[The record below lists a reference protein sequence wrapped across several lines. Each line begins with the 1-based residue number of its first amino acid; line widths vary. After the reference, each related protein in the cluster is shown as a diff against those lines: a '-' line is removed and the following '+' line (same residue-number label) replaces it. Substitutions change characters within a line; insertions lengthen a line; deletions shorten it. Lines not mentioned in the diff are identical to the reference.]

1 MEADTATTDETAAD
15 VVVVGAGLAGLS
27 ATLHLLGA
35 GRSVTVLERETE
47 PGGRVADRVV
57 NGYRIDTGASVLTM
71 PELLDEAFAAVGT
84 SVGERLTLTRL
95 DPAYRAYFADG
106 STIAVHT
113 DPEVMEAEIRA
124 VAGPADAAGYRR
136 LRQWLTEL
144 YAVQRDRFI
153 GANFDSVLNLAT
165 PELARLATL
174 GGFGRLGAKVA
185 RFIGDERLRRLFT
198 FQSLYAGL
206 DPMRALAAYGV
217 IAYMDTVAGVHYP
230 MGGMGQVARA
240 MTATARA
247 AGATVRLGTSA
258 EHLERASDGDVRAVH
273 TGTGE
278 RIRCDAVVL
287 ATELTTAYALLG
299 RTPRRPV
306 RLRYSPSAV
315 VLYGHSRRDGHGEY
329 GTAGLGHHTL
339 FFGDAWHGTFSEI
352 VRQGRLM
359 SDPSL
364 LVTRPTATD
373 PTLAPPGEDV
383 ITVLAPA
390 PNLHTS
396 RVDWPRITT
405 AYRDELLRT
414 LEARGLHGIAED
426 LVVEHVAT
434 PRTWSGE
441 GLGAGTPFSLA
452 HTLAQTG
459 PFRPANRVRG
469 AGNVVLAG
477 CGTTPGVGIP
487 PVLVSGRLAAE
498 RVAFALSS
506 RH

>member
-1 MEADTATTDETAAD
+1 METEAATTDNETTAD

-35 GRSVTVLERETE
+35 GRGVTVLERAPE
-47 PGGRVADRVV
+47 PGGRVADRVFD
-57 NGYRIDTGASVLTM
+57 GYRIDTGASVFTM

-84 SVGERLTLTRL
+84 RTDEWLTLVRL
-95 DPAYRAYFADG
+95 DPAYHARFADG
-106 STIAVHT
+106 STIVVHT
-113 DPEVMEAEIRA
+113 DPEAMEEEIRA
-124 VAGPADAAGYRR
+124 VAGPADATGYRR
-136 LRQWLTEL
+136 LRRWLTEL
-144 YAVQRDRFI
+144 YTTQRDRFI
-153 GANFDSVLNLAT
+153 GANFDSVLDLAT
-165 PELARLATL
+165 PELARLIAL

-185 RFIGDERLRRLFT
+185 RFVSDERLRRLFT

-230 MGGMGQVARA
+230 KGGMGQVARA
-240 MTATARA
+240 MTAAARA
-247 AGATVRLGTSA
+247 AGATVRLGTSV
-258 EHLERASDGDVRAVH
+258 ESLERAADGTVRAVH

-278 RIRCDAVVL
+278 RIRCEAVVL
-287 ATELTTAYALLG
+287 ATELGTAYALLG

-315 VLYGHSRRDGHGEY
+315 VLYGHTER
-329 GTAGLGHHTL
+329 AGLELGHHTL
-339 FFGDAWHGTFSEI
+339 FFGEAWHDTFSEI
-352 VRQGRLM
+352 VREGRLM

-396 RVDWPRITT
+396 RVDWPRITD
-405 AYRDELLRT
+405 AYRDELLHT
-414 LEARGLHGIAED
+414 LDKRGLHGIAES

-434 PRTWSGE
+434 PHTWASE

-452 HTLAQTG
+452 HTLTQTG

-469 AGNVVLAG
+469 AANVVLAG

-498 RVAFALSS
+498 RLTSPDSV
-506 RH
+506 RR